1 MSEGGAD
8 SRKHRTTVTKEKLG
22 MIQNL
27 SKENFSK
34 KDISLITGLSISTVN
49 KNLVKILN
57 CSENDQPIESVIQQK
72 GRKKVDRSLIYDKIA
87 EIVQCDNSLTQRG
100 IQEKLK
106 EENIHLAQYQISLFL
121 KEMKITRKRLKKKPA
136 TIVSPQL
143 IEARKNYARTVRGI
157 PDHYL
162 LFLDETGFNL
172 HTTNNYGYSPVN
184 IDAYRLFPEIDKE
197 TPALNPIEE
206 VFSTLKARYCSVPG
220 RVTNQNQIISRVD
233 QVIEKMNEE
242 LQFSN
247 YYQHMRV
254 FSDQAFSGIAFI

>member
-1 MSEGGAD
+1 
-8 SRKHRTTVTKEKLG
+8 
-22 MIQNL
+22 
-27 SKENFSK
+27 
-34 KDISLITGLSISTVN
+34 
-49 KNLVKILN
+49 
-57 CSENDQPIESVIQQK
+57 
-72 GRKKVDRSLIYDKIA
+72 
-87 EIVQCDNSLTQRG
+87 
-100 IQEKLK
+100 
-106 EENIHLAQYQISLFL
+106 
-121 KEMKITRKRLKKKPA
+121 MKITRKRLKKKPA

-143 IEARKNYARTVRGI
+143 IEVRKNYARTVRGI
-157 PDHYL
+157 PGHYL
-162 LFLDETGFNL
+162 LFLYETGFNL

-184 IDAYRLFPEIDKE
+184 IDAYRLFPANRQRNVSLMAIISTNGVLHHKCLVGSYNAESFVEFLDEFFTKFNNGEYNNHTIIMDNVKFHHSQI
-197 TPALNPIEE
+197 TKNYLNQKNSRYQFLPAYSPALNPIEE